1 MGSGPVI
8 GVLGLQGD
16 VVEHARA
23 LAAVGASPV
32 TVRRADELDR
42 VDGLVIPGGESTT
55 MWKLAVIFDLMDPLR
70 KRASSGMCVFGS
82 CAGMIMLADRCWTAW
97 PARRPWAGST

>member
-16 VVEHARA
+16 VAEHARA
-23 LAAVGASPV
+23 LAAAGASPV

-55 MWKLAVIFDLMDPLR
+55 MWKLAVIFDLWTR
-70 KRASSGMCVFGS
+70 CASGPAPGCACSG
-82 CAGMIMLADRCWTAW
+82 
-97 PARRPWAGST
+97 PAPG

>member
-1 MGSGPVI
+1 MQAITWWRLLVGSGPVI

-23 LAAVGASPV
+23 LAAAGASPV

-42 VDGLVIPGGESTT
+42 VAGLVIPGGESTT
-55 MWKLAVIFDLMDPLR
+55 MTGPDPTSNLHHLIV
-70 KRASSGMCVFGS
+70 CICPV
-82 CAGMIMLADRCWTAW
+82 CAGTAV
-97 PARRPWAGST
+97 ATRTE